1 MNFHRARALA
11 ALPCAAVFSLPC
23 FSQSD
28 PDPAASRIDVVQI
41 TATRFSEPVQEVP
54 VSMSIV
60 THDDLLARGANDLRT
75 ALALVAG
82 AGVAPGGDAGPAS
95 AVPGLL
101 GTREADDFLLLI
113 DDVPAGG
120 AFTPPFEAISLNN
133 VERIEV
139 LRGSAPVYFG
149 TTAFAGTINV
159 IHYKAGTAAPE
170 IKVAAGSYGSAAVS
184 GARVLSAGP
193 VSQSLA
199 AELSHDR
206 LSDRRAQFNRA
217 QGDYRLS
224 TAILGGEFR
233 VDLHLLSLRQH
244 PASPTPVDDS
254 GQLTHDVSA
263 DFNQN
268 PGDAKL
274 DTRRQQLVLAYDQ
287 SLPIGRWG
295 STLSYT
301 HTHVDAVRG
310 FLLDGGLDK
319 RDGENAQG
327 ARQSRVLKDLFFD
340 THITDRPLPW
350 LDVTYGLNEL
360 YGRAQQ
366 ASDTFTYVV
375 PLDGSRP
382 SNLADGTEAG
392 TASLRDRRSFFGLYG
407 QSRVRFSPD
416 VSMLAGLR
424 LSHTTETRDTAS
436 DDTASIAQSSRTTRL
451 NGSIGGLWE
460 VWRDKSGDLDDV
472 SVYASAGNTFQPPQL
487 DFGADAGSQP
497 LLHPETQKSL
507 NLGLKAD
514 GDDGRFDVDL
524 EAFFVAFANQAIT
537 SQVGGSP
544 VLQNGGNERY
554 QGVQVEA
561 SYRPVPGWSVSGNVS
576 EGQAKYRQ
584 FTTLI
589 NGTPTSLEGR
599 YLVLTPRLRSGA
611 AVAYSPSRG
620 PGFSLTA
627 NYTGA
632 RYLDQLNQSRVKGFT
647 TFDASLNWRFDAWT
661 LSASGSNMSN
671 RRDAV
676 LAGELGDSQIYRM
689 PGRRIFVSA
698 AARFR

>member
-1 MNFHRARALA
+1 MNFLRARTLV
-11 ALPCAAVFSLPC
+11 ALPCVAALSLPC
-23 FSQSD
+23 FAQSD
-28 PDPAASRIDVVQI
+28 HDPLASRIDVVQV

-54 VSMSIV
+54 VSMAIV
-60 THDDLLARGANDLRT
+60 THDDLIARGANDLRT

-82 AGVAPGGDAGPAS
+82 AGVAPGGDAGPAG

-133 VERIEV
+133 VERIEI

-159 IHYKAGTAAPE
+159 IHYKAGSAAPE
-170 IKVAAGSYGSAAVS
+170 FKMAAGSYGSAAVS
-184 GARVLSAGP
+184 GARVLSVGL
-193 VSQSLA
+193 VRQSLA

-206 LSDRRAQFNRA
+206 LSDHRAGFNRA

-224 TAILGGEFR
+224 TAILGGDFR
-233 VDLHLLSLRQH
+233 LDLHLLSLRQR
-244 PASPTPVDDS
+244 PASPTPVNAS
-254 GQLTHDVSA
+254 GQLTNDVSA

-274 DTRRQQLVLAYDQ
+274 DTSRQQLVLGYDE

-295 STLSYT
+295 TTLSYA
-301 HTHVDAVRG
+301 HTHVDAVQG
-310 FLLDGGLDK
+310 FLLDGGLETTGTD
-319 RDGENAQG
+319 NAQG
-327 ARQSRVLKDLFFD
+327 AHQTRSLRDLFFD
-340 THITDRPLPW
+340 THVTDRPLPW
-350 LDVTYGLNEL
+350 LDLTYGLNEL

-366 ASDTFTYVV
+366 ASDSFTYLV
-375 PLDGSRP
+375 PVDGSRP

-392 TASLRDRRSFFGLYG
+392 NALLLDRRSFFGLYG
-407 QSRVRFSPD
+407 QSRVRLSPD

-424 LSHTTETRDTAS
+424 LSHTAETRETAS
-436 DDTASIAQSSRTTRL
+436 AAAEALAQSSRTTRL
-451 NGSIGGLWE
+451 NGSVGGLWE

-472 SVYASAGNTFQPPQL
+472 SVYASLGNTFQPPQL

-497 LLHPETQKSL
+497 LLRPETQRSL

-524 EAFFVAFANQAIT
+524 EAFFVAFSNQAIT
-537 SQVGGSP
+537 SQAGGSP

-554 QGVQVEA
+554 HGVQVEA
-561 SYRPVPGWSVSGNVS
+561 SFRPVPGWSLSGNIS
-576 EGQAKYRQ
+576 QGQAKYRQ

-589 NGTPTSLEGR
+589 DGAPASLEGR

-611 AVAYSPSRG
+611 AVAYTPDRG
-620 PGFSLTA
+620 PGFSMTA

-632 RYLDQLNQSRVKGFT
+632 RYLDELNQARVEGFT
-647 TFDASLNWRFDAWT
+647 TVDASLNWRFDT
-661 LSASGSNMSN
+661 LTLTASGSNITN

-676 LAGELGDSQIYRM
+676 LASELGESQIYRM
-689 PGRRIFVSA
+689 PGRRIFMSA
-698 AARFR
+698 AIRFR

>member
-11 ALPCAAVFSLPC
+11 ALPCAVAFSLPC

-28 PDPAASRIDVVQI
+28 PDPPASRIDVVQV

-54 VSMSIV
+54 VSMTIV
-60 THDDLLARGANDLRT
+60 THEDLLARGANDLRT

-82 AGVAPGGDAGPAS
+82 AGVAPGGDAGPAG

-159 IHYKAGTAAPE
+159 IHYKAGAAAPE
-170 IKVAAGSYGSAAVS
+170 IKATSGSYGSVAVS
-184 GARVLSAGP
+184 GARVLSTGT

-206 LSDRRAQFNRA
+206 MSDRRAQFNRA

-224 TAILGGEFR
+224 RGILGGEFR
-233 VDLHLLSLRQH
+233 FDLHLLSLRQH
-244 PASPTPVDDS
+244 PASPTPVDDR
-254 GQLTHDVSA
+254 GQLTHAVPA

-268 PGDAKL
+268 PSDARL
-274 DTRRQQLVLAYDQ
+274 DTKRQQLVLAYDQ
-287 SLPIGRWG
+287 SLPIGHWG

-301 HTHVDAVRG
+301 HTRVDAVQG
-310 FLLDGGLDK
+310 FLLDGGLDMV
-319 RDGENAQG
+319 DAENAQG
-327 ARQSRVLKDLFFD
+327 SRQTRVLKDLFFD
-340 THITDRPLPW
+340 THVTDRPLPW
-350 LDVTYGLNEL
+350 LDLTYGLNEL
-360 YGRAQQ
+360 YGHAQQ
-366 ASDTFTYVV
+366 ASNTFTYVV
-375 PLDGSRP
+375 PLDGTAP

-392 TASLRDRRSFFGLYG
+392 SASLRDRRSFFGLYG
-407 QSRVRFSPD
+407 QSRVRFSND
-416 VSMLAGLR
+416 VHMLAGMR
-424 LSHTTETRDTAS
+424 LSHTTETRVTAS
-436 DDTASIAQSSRTTRL
+436 DDTESLVQTSRTTRL
-451 NGSIGGLWE
+451 NGSVGGLWE

-472 SVYASAGNTFQPPQL
+472 SVYASVGNTFQPPQL

-497 LLHPETQKSL
+497 LLRPETQRSL

-524 EAFFVAFANQAIT
+524 EAFFVDFANQPIT
-537 SQVGGSP
+537 SRIGGSP

-561 SYRPVPGWSVSGNVS
+561 SYRPAPGWSLSGNVS
-576 EGQAKYRQ
+576 EGRAKYRQ

-589 NGTPTSLEGR
+589 NGTAASLEGR

-611 AVAYSPSRG
+611 AVAYSPRRG

-627 NYTGA
+627 NYSGA
-632 RYLDQLNQSRVKGFT
+632 RYLDQLNQAKVKGFT
-647 TFDASLNWRFDAWT
+647 TVDASLNWRFDTWT
-661 LSASGSNMSN
+661 LSASGSNISN

-676 LAGELGDSQIYRM
+676 LASELGDGQIYRM
-689 PGRRIFVSA
+689 PGRRIFMSVA
-698 AARFR
+698 VGFR

>member
-1 MNFHRARALA
+1 MKLRRAHALA
-11 ALPCAAVFSLPC
+11 ALPCAAAFSLPC

-28 PDPAASRIDVVQI
+28 PDPSASRIDVVQV
-41 TATRFSEPVQEVP
+41 TATRFREPVQEVP

-60 THDDLLARGANDLRT
+60 THDDLVARGANDLRT
-75 ALALVAG
+75 ALASVAG

-170 IKVAAGSYGSAAVS
+170 FKVTAGSYGSSAIS
-184 GARVLSAGP
+184 GARVLSVGP
-193 VSQSLA
+193 VKQSIA
-199 AELSHDR
+199 GELSHDR
-206 LSDRRAQFNRA
+206 VSDHRAQFNRA
-217 QGDYRLS
+217 QGDYRLAS
-224 TAILGGEFR
+224 AILGGDFR
-233 VDLHLLSLRQH
+233 LDLHLLSLRQN
-244 PASPTPVDDS
+244 PASPTPVDDG
-254 GQLTHDVSA
+254 GQLTHAVPA

-268 PGDAKL
+268 PAGAKI
-274 DTRRQQLVLAYDQ
+274 DTKRQQLVLAFDQ
-287 SLPIGRWG
+287 SLLMGRWG
-295 STLSYT
+295 STLSYA

-310 FLLDGGLDK
+310 FLIDGGLDMAGA
-319 RDGENAQG
+319 DNAQG
-327 ARQSRVLKDLFFD
+327 ARQSRDLRDFFFD
-340 THITDRPLPW
+340 THVTDRPLPW

-360 YGRAQQ
+360 YGRARQ
-366 ASDTFTYVV
+366 SSHSFTYAV

-382 SNLADGTEAG
+382 SSLADATEAA
-392 TASLRDRRSFFGLYG
+392 TALLRDRRSFFGLYG
-407 QSRVRFSPD
+407 QSRVRFSSD
-416 VSMLAGLR
+416 VSVLAGLR
-424 LSHTTETRDTAS
+424 LSHTAETRETVS
-436 DDTASIAQSSRTTRL
+436 DETEALAQRSRATHL

-460 VWRDKSGDLDDV
+460 VWRDRSGDLDDV
-472 SVYASAGNTFQPPQL
+472 SVYASVGNTFQPPQL

-497 LLHPETQKSL
+497 LLHPETQRSL
-507 NLGLKAD
+507 NLGVKAD
-514 GDDGRFDVDL
+514 GDDGRFDIDV
-524 EAFFVAFANQAIT
+524 EAFFVDFANQAIT
-537 SQVGGSP
+537 SQVDGSP
-544 VLQNGGNERY
+544 VLQNGGKERY

-561 SYRPVPGWSVSGNVS
+561 SYRPAPGWSLSGNVS
-576 EGQAKYRQ
+576 EGQAKYRR
-584 FTTLI
+584 FMTLI
-589 NGTPTSLEGR
+589 DGASTSLEGR

-611 AVAYSPSRG
+611 GVAYSPNRG
-620 PGFSLTA
+620 AGFTATA

-632 RYLDQLNQSRVKGFT
+632 RYLDQLNQSRVKAFT
-647 TFDASLNWRFDAWT
+647 TVDVSLNWRLDALT
-661 LSASGSNMSN
+661 LSASGSNVTN

-676 LAGELGDSQIYRM
+676 LTSELGEGQIYRI

-698 AARFR
+698 AVRLP

>member
-1 MNFHRARALA
+1 MKLHRARALA
-11 ALPCAAVFSLPC
+11 VLPCAAAFSFPC
-23 FSQSD
+23 FSQND
-28 PDPAASRIDVVQI
+28 PDPAPSRIDVVQV

-54 VSMSIV
+54 VSMTIV

-75 ALALVAG
+75 ALALVSG

-159 IHYKAGTAAPE
+159 IHYKAGTADPE
-170 IKVAAGSYGSAAVS
+170 IRVTAGSFGSAAIS

-193 VSQSLA
+193 VKQSLA

-206 LSDRRAQFNRA
+206 LSDHRAQFNRV
-217 QGDYRLS
+217 QGDYRLA
-224 TAILGGEFR
+224 TAILGGDLR
-233 VDLHLLSLRQH
+233 LDLHLLALRQH

-254 GQLTHDVSA
+254 GQLTHAVPA

-274 DTRRQQLVLAYDQ
+274 DTKRQQLVLAYDQ

-301 HTHVDAVRG
+301 HTRVDGVQG
-310 FLLDGGLDK
+310 FLLDAGLDMPNT
-319 RDGENAQG
+319 DNAQG
-327 ARQSRVLKDLFFD
+327 ARQARVLKDLFFD
-340 THITDRPLPW
+340 THVTDRPLPW

-360 YGRAQQ
+360 YGVARQ
-366 ASDTFTYVV
+366 ASDSFTYVV
-375 PLDGSRP
+375 TLDGSRP

-407 QSRVRFSPD
+407 QSRIRFSPD

-424 LSHTTETRDTAS
+424 LSHTAETRSTAS
-436 DDTASIAQSSRTTRL
+436 DNSDVLAQSSRTTRL
-451 NGSIGGLWE
+451 NGSIGSLWE

-472 SVYASAGNTFQPPQL
+472 SVYASVGNTFQPPQL

-497 LLHPETQKSL
+497 LLRPETQRSL
-507 NLGLKAD
+507 NLGVKAD

-537 SQVGGSP
+537 SQAGGSP

-561 SYRPVPGWSVSGNVS
+561 SYRPAPGWSLSGNVS

-589 NGTPTSLEGR
+589 AGAPTSLEGR

-611 AVAYSPSRG
+611 AVACSPGRG

-632 RYLDQLNQSRVKGFT
+632 RYLDQVNQARVPGFT
-647 TFDASLNWRFDAWT
+647 TIDASLNWRFEALT
-661 LSASGSNMSN
+661 LSASGSNITN
-671 RRDAV
+671 RRDPV
-676 LAGELGDSQIYRM
+676 LTSELGEGQIYRM
-689 PGRRIFVSA
+689 AGRRIFVSA
-698 AARFR
+698 AMRFP